1 MHFHIGFME
10 FMVFAL
16 YYFILKAILLV
27 INIETRRSGMKV
39 PAGVS
44 GLLA

>member
-1 MHFHIGFME
+1 MHFHIGFLE
-10 FMVFAL
+10 FLVFAA

-27 INIETRRSGMKV
+27 INLETRRNGLKT

>member
-1 MHFHIGFME
+1 MHFHIGAME
-10 FMVFAL
+10 FLVFVA

-27 INIETRRSGMKV
+27 INLECRRSGHRTS
-39 PAGVS
+39 AGVT

>member
-1 MHFHIGFME
+1 MHLDVGLAGFAI
-10 FMVFAL
+10 FAL
-16 YYFILKAILLV
+16 YYVLLKALIQFVNL
-27 INIETRRSGMKV
+27 ETRRNGWTV

>member
-1 MHFHIGFME
+1 MHGIGFE
-10 FMVFAL
+10 AFVVFAL
-16 YYFILKAILLV
+16 YYVLLKALIQL
-27 INIETRRSGMKV
+27 INIEARRNGWTV

>member
-1 MHFHIGFME
+1 MHFHIGLME
-10 FMVFAL
+10 FFVFAL
-16 YYFILKAILLV
+16 YYVILKAILLV
-27 INIETRRSGMKV
+27 INAETRRNGLKV